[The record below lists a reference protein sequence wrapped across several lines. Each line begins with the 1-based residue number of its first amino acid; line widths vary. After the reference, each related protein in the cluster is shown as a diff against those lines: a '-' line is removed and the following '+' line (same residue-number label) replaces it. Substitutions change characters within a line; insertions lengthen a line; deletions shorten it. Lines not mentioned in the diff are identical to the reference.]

1 MSGGWIKI
9 HRKLSEHWIYQ
20 DSNYLHWWIDILLA
34 ANFEDKKV
42 LIKGALYDCK
52 RGQSVYSLDTWAK
65 RWNTDKSKV
74 RRFLSMLETDGMI
87 TLENISVST
96 RLTVCKYECYQDE
109 RHADETQV
117 KRKRN
122 ADETQM
128 TPTKEFKN
136 DKKEKKEEEIYIHFD
151 HLSISTAEHQKLI
164 DAGYTEQQVHEIYQD
179 IQNYKGN
186 KNYKSLYLT
195 SLKWLGMNK
204 TKEQAKTSNP
214 KWLIAHCD
222 NIMQICET
230 EEQAKKALENIKS
243 QLKHCP
249 YEVRFEANFVSQYER
264 LVF

>member
-1 MSGGWIKI
+1 MTNGYIKI
-9 HRKLSEHWIYQ
+9 HRKFMCWGWYQ
-20 DSNYLHWWIDILLA
+20 NSQAVHLFVHLLLE
-34 ANFEDKKV
+34 ANHADAEWQ
-42 LIKGALYDCK
+42 GYDVK
-52 RGQSVYSLDTWAK
+52 RGQLITSIGHISIATGISQQSVRTLLK
-65 RWNTDKSKV
+65 KFEKSGEIIVKSTNK
-74 RRFLSMLETDGMI
+74 F
-87 TLENISVST
+87 TLVTI
-96 RLTVCKYECYQDE
+96 CKYDDYQSNE
-109 RHADETQV
+109 VSVQQTNNKQLTNEQQTTNKQLTTNKKNKEELR
-117 KRKRN
+117 RK
-122 ADETQM
+122 E
-128 TPTKEFKN
+128 
-136 DKKEKKEEEIYIHFD
+136 EEEIYIHFD

-195 SLKWLGMNK
+195 ALKWLGMNK
-204 TKEQAKTSNP
+204 TKEQAKTANP
-214 KWLIAHCD
+214 KWLIAHGD